1 MIDAVVRALGMAVA
15 MGWEILW
22 PLMLG
27 FALSA
32 VVQAAVSKQ
41 QMSRLLPDD
50 RPRSIATAL
59 GAASSA
65 CCYAAVALA
74 ARSSARA
81 HISRRR

>member
-32 VVQAAVSKQ
+32 VVQAAGSKQ

-59 GAASSA
+59 GAAS
-65 CCYAAVALA
+65 
-74 ARSSARA
+74 
-81 HISRRR
+81 